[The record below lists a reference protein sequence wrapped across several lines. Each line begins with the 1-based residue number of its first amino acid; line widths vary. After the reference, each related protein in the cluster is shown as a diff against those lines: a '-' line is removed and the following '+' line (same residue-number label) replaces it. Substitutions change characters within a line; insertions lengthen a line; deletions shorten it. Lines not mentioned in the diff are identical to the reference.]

1 MNPDAQTLFAYAK
14 TQEGAT
20 LRTLRRGAAFQ
31 VAVVGNM
38 LEFSPASSRQPRR
51 ESKAAVDAVLCHFDK
66 TQSWQMSDYQDVSFN
81 ASYVLTLL
89 RGWRDNCVTPA

>member
-1 MNPDAQTLFAYAK
+1 MTPNAQTLFAYAK
-14 TQEGAT
+14 TLEGAT
-20 LRTLRRGAAFQ
+20 LRTLTRGAAFQ
-31 VAVVGNM
+31 VAVIGNT

-51 ESKAAVDAVLCHFDK
+51 ESKSSVDALLRHFDK

-89 RGWRDNCVTPA
+89 RGWRDNGAALA

>member
-1 MNPDAQTLFAYAK
+1 MTPDAQTLFAYAK

-20 LRTLRRGAAFQ
+20 LHTLTRGAAFQ
-31 VAVVGNM
+31 VVVIGNM

-51 ESKAAVDAVLCHFDK
+51 ESKSAVETLLRHFNK

-89 RGWRDNCVTPA
+89 RGWRNSCVTSA